1 MRAHSDGASCV
12 DRAEPVLEPGS
23 MDDPGVRLIEA
34 LDTLNG
40 VAGELTADEAAE
52 QLDAATLHVYWREW
66 PAVARWCGALWRRL
80 NADLEMPSSTPAD
93 EDDVHELGGSG

>member
-1 MRAHSDGASCV
+1 
-12 DRAEPVLEPGS
+12 

-34 LDTLNG
+34 LDTLHG

-80 NADLEMPSSTPAD
+80 NADLEMPSSTPAGED
-93 EDDVHELGGSG
+93 EVDELGGSG